1 MQEETKICNQC
12 GNEVEGYDVI
22 NTDNG
27 QEIILC
33 NECQDN
39 GYIVCQKCGEIV
51 DNYYDNCNYGEI
63 DGEYYCA
70 NCMHDK
76 GYERCSDCGEW
87 FEEYIVTE
95 DTDEIYC
102 NNCIDTLFYCSECD
116 NWYSNTPTYYIE
128 GYETICEHCYENGEF
143 DYCENCECNYCTNDM
158 IYTDEHG
165 YMCEECYNEIEHNTN
180 GQILPYH
187 GFNNWQEK
195 IATNEK
201 KKPKIFIGTE
211 LEVNSTSESQEI
223 LNYITTNIPVVL
235 ERDSSVNG
243 FEIISQPMSIKFIK
257 ENESKFKKVFDYLT
271 SQGYK
276 SHDTN
281 CCGLHIHVTRPTD
294 EVIDRILFIMETY
307 KNELIQFSRRTN
319 GNLSQW
325 SQFLSDYSGKHEQM
339 KSLEFLKQVKN
350 ENSSTRYMALN
361 LCNSKTIEFRIFRG
375 TLRFETY
382 MASIELVYNLVS
394 ACMDLKK
401 PLSEITWEYINRT
414 KYAKKYIQERNIF
427 TNIIPKDMTSEL
439 LRKFKK
445 LQLAKNKFIKVI
457 AKSIKDRQ
465 TKIANCSNLNITQKM
480 ESEEIT
486 EKINKWKNDY
496 LYKLNDLNSFVSNC
510 NNLINAIRQANNT
523 NDLINLM
530 NNNLY
535 IYDSETKLKLEKLIN
550 EITNGGEK

>member
-22 NTDNG
+22 NTDNEH
-27 QEIILC
+27 EIILC

-39 GYIVCQKCGEIV
+39 GYIVCQKCGYISNDIDE
-51 DNYYDNCNYGEI
+51 YGKIHSDYFCI
-63 DGEYYCA
+63 D
-70 NCMHDK
+70 CMHDK
-76 GYERCSDCGEW
+76 GYERCVDCGEW
-87 FEEYIVTE
+87 TDDYIVTE
-95 DTDEIYC
+95 DTNEVYC
-102 NNCIDTLFYCSECD
+102 DNCRESLFYCGECD
-116 NWYSNTPTYYIE
+116 NWYSNTTNYYIT
-128 GYETICEHCYENGEF
+128 GYGDICENCYEAGEF
-143 DYCENCECNYCTNDM
+143 DYCDNCECNYCTNDM

-165 YMCEECYNEIEHNTN
+165 YVCEDCYNEIEHNTN

-201 KKPKIFIGTE
+201 KQPKIFIGTE

-243 FEIISQPMSIKFIK
+243 FEIISQPMSIKYIK
-257 ENESKFKKVFDYLT
+257 ENESKFKKVFEYLT

-281 CCGLHIHVTRPTD
+281 CCGLHIHVTRPSD

-307 KNELIQFSRRTN
+307 KNELIQFSRRAN
-319 GNLSQW
+319 GNLNQW

-350 ENSSTRYMALN
+350 ENSGTRYMALN
-361 LCNSKTIEFRIFRG
+361 LCNNKTIEFRIFRG

-480 ESEEIT
+480 ENEEIT
-486 EKINKWKNDY
+486 KKINKWKNDY

-530 NNNLY
+530 NINLY
-535 IYDSETKLKLEKLIN
+535 IYDSETREKLEKLVN